1 MSFGNMGMLLA
12 AFLAGGTSSTDVA
25 SIVQPAHYFQTREI
39 EISIDKMIELA
50 SRAPNDPKTQIQQL
64 VALRHLTDE
73 SDKLKKAA
81 NYAGHRQT
89 LEKIAQG
96 KLAADTFGFASDH
109 AARVLR
115 KLDSAKPPVVK
126 TRPIRE
132 DALEWFPADVTF
144 AATSDLRHG
153 GNPANDAVRDLV
165 KLMPEREKKDMYD
178 FFEQCGNVRIER
190 IAFGFVDA
198 KERKIFVRITGK
210 ANQKWCVDALLAI
223 SKGRMN
229 ATPMKSADNTTITL
243 LKGGL
248 NSPAILAIGNTD
260 VLSGVSLGAEPRPDD
275 LAAELLNIRA
285 KKKPNASSGSLKAP
299 LAKVPDGAV
308 AFLLG
313 ALPNDVQQESRIL
326 VDAVPTSLLAF
337 VERTPTGLDVQ
348 FEGTMA
354 NKDDTARFVQKVS
367 NLRKE
372 GITTLQQLKG
382 QNLVQPSG
390 SPPIPFQGLID
401 VLESL
406 QVNGEADK
414 TQLRVVVPDGLL
426 QQVGMMGMIWS
437 RAVDIAPPPVEVKK
451 DK

>member
-1 MSFGNMGMLLA
+1 MLLA
-12 AFLAGGTSSTDVA
+12 AFLSGGMSSTDVA
-25 SIVQPAHYFQTREI
+25 SIVQPTHYFQTREI

-64 VALRHLTDE
+64 VALRHLADE

-96 KLAADTFGFASDH
+96 KLAADTFGFASDY

-115 KLDSAKPPVVK
+115 KLDNAKPPVVK

-153 GNPANDAVRDLV
+153 SNAANYALRDQFN
-165 KLMPEREKKDMYD
+165 LMPGLEKKGLYD

-198 KERKIFVRITGK
+198 KDPKKRKLFLRITGK
-210 ANQKWCVDALLAI
+210 ANQKWCVDALQAI
-223 SKGRMN
+223 SGGHMT
-229 ATPMKSADNTTITL
+229 ATPMKNADGATITL
-243 LKGGL
+243 LNGGQ
-248 NSPAILAIGNTD
+248 NAPAILAIGNTD
-260 VLSGVSLGAEPRPDD
+260 VLIGGYNGANPPTDE
-275 LAAELLNIRA
+275 LAAELLDIRA
-285 KKKPNASSGSLKAP
+285 KKKPNAASGELKAP
-299 LAKVPDGAV
+299 LAKIPDRAV
-308 AFLLG
+308 AFALG
-313 ALPNDVQQESRIL
+313 AVPHELQVEFRFL
-326 VDAVPTSLLAF
+326 LDAVPMSLSAF
-337 VERTPTGLDVQ
+337 VERTPTGMDLQ
-348 FEGTMA
+348 FEGTMF
-354 NKDDTARFVQKVS
+354 NKDHTAKFVQKMS
-367 NLRKE
+367 NHRKE
-372 GITTLQQLKG
+372 GITMLHKLKG
-382 QNLVQPSG
+382 QPPPLPPG

-401 VLESL
+401 LLESL

-414 TQLRVVVPDGLL
+414 AQLRVIVPDGLL
-426 QQVGMMGMIWS
+426 QQAGMMGMIWGH
-437 RAVDIAPPPVEVKK
+437 AVDVAPPPAEVKK